1 MHFDD
6 IFKIMRKTIVTVL
19 LAAFAV
25 AAMAMPKEQAIR
37 QVAEANSSLSTLE
50 SDFEQERTIKMMNR
64 TVESAG
70 RLYFD
75 RAGRLNMTYSTP
87 KGDLKLINGN
97 RFIVRSGGK
106 TNSFDTEKN
115 VGMRLLRNA
124 LLNSFR
130 GDVKTIAEE
139 NAVQLE
145 YEETGGCHV
154 FTVMSGNKRQQYNGF
169 IIRYDT
175 KTMRLVSLTI
185 TEANGN
191 STDYTLTGEAM
202 VNAAID
208 GTVFDV
214 SRIK

>member
-1 MHFDD
+1 
-6 IFKIMRKTIVTVL
+6 
-19 LAAFAV
+19 
-25 AAMAMPKEQAIR
+25 MPKEQAIR

-139 NAVQLE
+139 NAAQLE
-145 YEETGGCHV
+145 YEETGGFHV

-175 KTMRLVSLTI
+175 KTLRLVFLTI